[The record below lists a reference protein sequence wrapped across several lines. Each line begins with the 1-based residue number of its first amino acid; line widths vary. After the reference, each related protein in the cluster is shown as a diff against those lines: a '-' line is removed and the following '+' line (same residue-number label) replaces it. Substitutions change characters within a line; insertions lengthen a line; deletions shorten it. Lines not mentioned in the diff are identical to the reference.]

1 MISAETDIVAQF
13 YDLDP
18 MQVVWHGN
26 YVRYFE
32 QARGV
37 LLDKLDYNYPE
48 MERSGYLWPIVDM
61 RIKFVRPVRYQQ
73 KLRVE
78 ATLVEYENRLK
89 INYVCFDAGSGETL
103 TKAHTIQVAVN
114 VSTQELCM
122 ESPSVFLEKV
132 KRVLCVTD

>member
-1 MISAETDIVAQF
+1 MISAEITITAQF
-13 YDLDP
+13 YDVDP

-32 QARGV
+32 QVRGV
-37 LLDKLDYNYPE
+37 LLDMIGYNYPE
-48 MERSGYLWPIVDM
+48 MEKSGYLWPIVDM

-89 INYVCFDAGSGETL
+89 IDYRCRDAGSDEVL
-103 TKAHTIQVAVN
+103 TKAHTIQLAV
-114 VSTQELCM
+114 TAATRELNL
-122 ESPSVFLEKV
+122 ESPAILVDKV
-132 KRVLCVTD
+132 KRALCAAG